1 VLINKRF
8 LDKVREGLLT
18 TVIYF
23 VFTGVETINNKL
35 FMRGRTEMNIIKQ
48 IASRGLIYVLA
59 VAILGTGFLMSSDSI
74 VQAEKLG
81 TVALTNKA
89 TAKTTE
95 ASPASSLTAPS
106 SRTNASTVYVTMTDV
121 TTANAVKN
129 SHLIDAN
136 KVVITVAEADFNT
149 KVATR
154 SAVNNVADATAT
166 HQTGMTPVAQGLA
179 GSPVIDSDGDGDLT
193 DEISVKDCANGQTP
207 AWSGTAWSGT
217 CTVSTA
223 VWQIVAVANGNSATV
238 AATSPMVTIISNTAT
253 GGGDAGAG
261 TLADGDDLFIGY
273 YSSAVNTFTVTAWST
288 VQLQANA
295 SVISVV
301 ETGRNTGIF
310 EAEFLVADTEGVN
323 DNTALTTLTGITAS
337 GTDQANTFT
346 CGASGAQAAVT
357 GTTPADG
364 RWDAHGGVNA
374 DCEYVTLSEG
384 HDTSMAILV
393 GTPAAIP
400 VVTLP
405 AGDFILDDDADGSIL
420 DSFTFGTDGEG
431 NDFVAGNVGQLTTV
445 TIATCTLVADCGV
458 AHTAARDMTLTL
470 SVPVAVVENTSD
482 IVNVGAMIGNNIVD
496 NEKVDTGANDTVT
509 SADLKSGRVGSDTIS
524 TGSGAPTQGLTRPFI
539 TGIDRTPIVEAQ
551 ANSTIT
557 VQYQD
562 LTDSSATTS
571 ATTGTKVKATV
582 TVDASAP
589 SATVSSPTAGSSFKD
604 RQPTFTG
611 TASDIGSGLDVST
624 ATLYVD
630 MLNDTAS
637 TGITDVI
644 TTTNLAGAWLG
655 GAGTINL
662 QDRYDAMA
670 VTLDNTTTMVDG
682 ITSITWTVA
691 TSANIPCTSG
701 TADGI
706 AEASIVNTGAST
718 HTNFAGAVSC
728 NVALATPD
736 VVVDY
741 MISATDLAG
750 NRGFSDAKADTD
762 TVAVGDPYTFNI
774 DELKP
779 TIDSANTET
788 GVYYNAGTYAEK
800 TGALDKIVVAFDD
813 EISTA
818 DATAFQVTLDAGT
831 VLTPLSVEVGT
842 NGTNA
847 SGVAYDFRKNVY
859 LTLPSNM
866 TSADTPKVK
875 LVGDVADLA
884 GNSTKSGTVAG
895 AIDKVKPTISVVV
908 SGGSGTGTGSDA
920 SDKLTKSAMTM
931 TITTSEVLSTPPTVS
946 IFAQDYGTTGVYEV
960 ISASSDLD
968 ELAAATA
975 KAITI
980 TPKTVIDTD
989 KDGSLT
995 DEIVLAAGDTN
1006 PIPAAQLIN
1015 IAITSV
1021 VNSGEGV
1028 IVTVTNNNS
1037 AALTNNADQI
1047 KISGNQNAAAS
1058 ATTTTTSAEG
1068 TVSAVAQDSL
1078 TYTATFSG
1086 SSFSDIAAK
1095 DGKAIIVSGTD
1106 ASTAPNT
1113 GTSGSRDQSSAS
1125 AHTFRLDKTTPVL
1138 ITDPDGDATVG
1149 STTTLPRPYV
1159 IIEFTDNST
1168 VTVVSASFGGD
1179 DILAQLATTNS
1190 KKYFMVPTADLTAK
1204 TYAVKAKATD
1214 LAGNKGAEG
1223 SYNLKVTSRADFKT
1237 TILAGWN
1244 LMSFPSDPV
1253 SNGVANVF
1261 TNAGIDQVVGYDAMA
1276 KSSPW
1281 TVATKDAASGTY
1293 SGGLASISS
1302 GNGYWIHSTEF
1313 SSQAVSLTGPEG
1325 PSASAPPSIGSIDLA
1340 SGWNLIGVTDAT
1352 KAKTQA
1358 NEGTLYK
1365 TNASYLGACNG
1376 SSVTKAYEYNTT
1388 SLAWVEIAI
1397 DEGVDSLTACA
1408 SNDTT
1413 DAQNVNIGEAFWV
1426 FAKPGSSGLLTPIV
1440 P

>member
-1 VLINKRF
+1 
-8 LDKVREGLLT
+8 
-18 TVIYF
+18 
-23 VFTGVETINNKL
+23 
-35 FMRGRTEMNIIKQ
+35 MNIIKQ

-95 ASPASSLTAPS
+95 ASPASSLTAPA

-136 KVVITVAEADFNT
+136 KVVITVADSDFNS
-149 KVATR
+149 KVATT
-154 SAVNNVADATAT
+154 SGVNDVADATVT

-193 DEISVKDCANGQTP
+193 DEINVNDCANGEAP
-207 AWSGTAWSGT
+207 VWSGTAWVGT
-217 CTVSTA
+217 CNSSTA

-288 VQLQANA
+288 VQLEANA

-301 ETGRNTGIF
+301 ETGRNTGVF
-310 EAEFLVADTEGVN
+310 EAEFIVSDTEGVN
-323 DNTALTTLTGITAS
+323 DNTALTTRTGIQAS
-337 GTDQANTFT
+337 GTDQSNTFT
-346 CGASGAQAAVT
+346 CGTSGAQAAVT
-357 GTTPADG
+357 GATPADG

-374 DCEYVTLSEG
+374 DCEYVTLAEG
-384 HDTSMAILV
+384 YDISASIAIN
-393 GTPAAIP
+393 TPTALSTTVAI
-400 VVTLP
+400 P

-420 DSFTFGTDGEG
+420 DSILFG
-431 NDFVAGNVGQLTTV
+431 NDADGNDIVAGNVGQLSTATV
-445 TIATCTLVADCGV
+445 LTCTLVADCGV
-458 AHTAARDMTLTL
+458 PHTADRAMTVTA
-470 SVPVAVVENTSD
+470 SFPVAVVENTSD
-482 IVNVGAMIGNNIVD
+482 IVNIGAMIGNNRVD
-496 NEKVDTGANDTVT
+496 NEKVDTGANNTVT

-524 TGSGAPTQGLTRPFI
+524 TGSGAPTQGLTRPFT

-630 MLNDTAS
+630 MLNDTAT

-655 GAGTINL
+655 GAGSINL

-691 TSANIPCTSG
+691 TSANIPCSTG
-701 TADGI
+701 TADGTN
-706 AEASIVNTGAST
+706 EAGIVNTGAST
-718 HTNFAGAVSC
+718 HTNFAGAISC
-728 NVALATPD
+728 NAALATPD

-788 GVYYNAGTYAEK
+788 GVYYDAGTYAEK
-800 TGALDKIVVAFDD
+800 TGSLDKIVVAFDD

-818 DATAFQVTLDAGT
+818 DPSAFQVTLDSGT
-831 VLTPLSVEVGT
+831 VLTPLSAEVGT

-847 SGVAYDFRKNVY
+847 SGAAYDFRKNVY

-875 LVGDVADLA
+875 LAGDVADLA

-895 AIDKVKPTISVVV
+895 AIDKIKPTLGVTV
-908 SGGSGTGTGSDA
+908 SGGSGTGTGSNA
-920 SDKLTKSAMTM
+920 SDKLTKSGMTIS
-931 TITTSEVLSTPPTVS
+931 ITTSEVLSTPPTVS

-975 KAITI
+975 LALTL
-980 TPKTVIDTD
+980 TTKTVIDTD

-1021 VNSGEGV
+1021 VNSGENV
-1028 IVTVTNNNS
+1028 IVTVTNGNS
-1037 AALTNNADQI
+1037 AGLTNGADQI

-1058 ATTTTTSAEG
+1058 ATTTTTAAEG
-1068 TVSAVAQDSL
+1068 TVTAVAQDSL

-1086 SSFSDIAAK
+1086 SSFSDVAAK

-1253 SNGVANVF
+1253 SNGVSNVF

-1281 TVATKDAASGTY
+1281 NVATKDAASGTF
-1293 SGGLASISS
+1293 SGSLTSITS

-1408 SNDTT
+1408 SNDVT